1 MSAPPTH
8 DVVVIGAGLA
18 GLTVA
23 VRCAQAGAKVV
34 VLAKGVGSTHLG
46 PGTIDVLGY
55 EPERV
60 EAPGQAIERLPAT
73 HPYATLGA
81 ERVWEGVLWLRD
93 QFAAPEAPL
102 GGYHLHGDLSANH
115 LMPTAVGA
123 AKPTAVVPVTMVPG
137 DLRSGGPILVAGFR
151 ALKDFYPDF
160 LADNLRRAGHEARAV
175 TLHSMPETRA
185 DASPVAF
192 ARAFDDAG
200 WRERVAAELRG
211 HLQSGDARV
220 ALPAVLGAEDPA
232 GVWRDL
238 QDKLGRDVFEVP
250 TLPPSVAGIR
260 VYQTLRDALRRA
272 GGRIVIGAQA
282 VGAERAGGR
291 VSAVRAVSSQRE
303 RSYSSRWVVLA
314 SGGWASGGL
323 ELDSAWHARETVFG
337 LPLAHMPAPGEPRFV
352 PAYFDEQPLARAG
365 VAVDAAMRPAG
376 GDDENLLVCG
386 ATVGGA
392 APWREKSGDG
402 LSVATGYAASETIL
416 KENA

>member
-1 MSAPPTH
+1 MS
-8 DVVVIGAGLA
+8 DVVVVGAGLA

-23 VRCAQAGAKVV
+23 VRCAEAGAKVT

-55 EPERV
+55 MPDRV
-60 EAPGQAIERLPAT
+60 EAPGEAIEALEAG
-73 HPYATLGA
+73 HPYATIGGDG
-81 ERVWEGVLWLRD
+81 VWNGVHWLRE
-93 QFAAPEAPL
+93 QFAAPAAPL
-102 GGYHLHGDLSANH
+102 PGYHFHGDLSANH

-123 AKPTAVVPVTMVPG
+123 AKPTAIVPVTMLAG
-137 DLRSGGPILVAGFR
+137 DLRETNPARPILVAGFR
-151 ALKDFYPDF
+151 ALKDFYPDL

-175 TLHSMPETRA
+175 TLRSMPERRA

-192 ARAFDDAG
+192 ARAFDDPG
-200 WRERVAAELRG
+200 WRDRLATELRG
-211 HLQSGDARV
+211 HLKAGDERI
-220 ALPAVLGAEDPA
+220 ALPAVLGQEDPA

-260 VYQTLRDALRRA
+260 VYRTLRDALRRA
-272 GGRIVIGAQA
+272 GGRIVINAQA
-282 VGAERAGGR
+282 VGAERENGR
-291 VSAVRAVSSQRE
+291 LSGVRAVASQRE
-303 RSYSSRWVVLA
+303 RTYAARWVVLA

-323 ELDSAWHARETVFG
+323 ELDSAWQARETVFG
-337 LPLAHMPAPGEPRFV
+337 LPLAHLPEPGAPRFT
-352 PAYFDEQPLARAG
+352 PGYFDEQPMARAG
-365 VAVDAAMRPAG
+365 VAVDAAMRPVD
-376 GDDENLLVCG
+376 GDAENLLVCG

-416 KENA
+416 KESA

>member
-1 MSAPPTH
+1 MS
-8 DVVVIGAGLA
+8 DVVVVGAGLA

-23 VRCAQAGAKVV
+23 VRCAEAGAKVT

-55 EPERV
+55 TPERV
-60 EAPGQAIERLPAT
+60 QAPGEAIEALEAG
-73 HPYATLGA
+73 HPYATIGA
-81 ERVWEGVLWLRD
+81 EVVWKGVHWLRE
-93 QFAAPEAPL
+93 QFAAPATPL
-102 GGYHLHGDLSANH
+102 PGYHFHGDLSANH

-123 AKPTAVVPVTMVPG
+123 AKPTAVVPVTMLAG
-137 DLRSGGPILVAGFR
+137 DLRSGEPILVAGFR

-175 TLHSMPETRA
+175 TLRSMPETRA
-185 DASPVAF
+185 DASPIAF

-200 WRERVAAELRG
+200 WRDRLATELRG
-211 HLQSGDARV
+211 HLKAGDARI
-220 ALPAVLGAEDPA
+220 ALPAVLGQEDPA

-260 VYQTLRDALRRA
+260 VYRTLRDALRRA
-272 GGRIVIGAQA
+272 GGRIVINAQA
-282 VGAERAGGR
+282 VGADRENGR
-291 VSAVRAVSSQRE
+291 ITGVRAFASQRE
-303 RSYSSRWVVLA
+303 RSYAAKWVVLA

-323 ELDSAWHARETVFG
+323 ELDSAWRARETVFG
-337 LPLAHMPAPGEPRFV
+337 LPLAHLPEAGAPRFT
-352 PAYFDEQPLARAG
+352 AGYFDEQPMARAG
-365 VAVDAAMRPAG
+365 VAVDAQMRPVDG
-376 GDDENLLVCG
+376 GAENLLVCG

-402 LSVATGYAASETIL
+402 LSAATGYAASETIL
-416 KENA
+416 KEAK